1 MDLINKFLNLVAP
14 PFTLFSLCLFLP
26 PFLCYKF
33 FLSVFNSIFSEDVS
47 GKVVIITGASSGI
60 GEHLAYE
67 YARRGAC
74 LALCARRE
82 KSLEEVA
89 DTAREIGSPDVITIR
104 ADVSK
109 VDDCR
114 SLVEETMNHFGRLD
128 HLVNNAGISS
138 VALFED
144 TVNITDFKQ
153 IMDINFWGSVYTTRF
168 AVPHLR
174 YTKGKIAVLSSSA
187 SWLTAPRMS
196 FYNASKAALVL
207 FFETLRVEL
216 GSDVGVTIVTPGFI
230 ESELTQ
236 GKFLTGEGRI
246 QIDENL
252 RDAQVSTIPVQSAWS
267 CAKAIV
273 NSVCRG
279 DTYLVVPSWFRTTY
293 WMKVLCP
300 ELLEFWYRVFYMGRP
315 EEPSYEAPSQK
326 VSDYTGAQNVLYPSS
341 DQSADIKTE

>member
-33 FLSVFNSIFSEDVS
+33 LLSVFNSIFSEDVS

-138 VALFED
+138 VAPFED

-196 FYNASKAALVL
+196 FYN
-207 FFETLRVEL
+207 
-216 GSDVGVTIVTPGFI
+216 
-230 ESELTQ
+230 
-236 GKFLTGEGRI
+236 
-246 QIDENL
+246 
-252 RDAQVSTIPVQSAWS
+252 AQVSTIPVQSAWS